1 MARILPFVVLAFV
14 LLGVLYWRGGDNQPF
29 YISGYIEAH
38 EVRVGSRVGGRVGSV
53 PAEEGAIVATGDPLV
68 ELEPYTLHE
77 QLARAKAALAAE
89 QAQLAQ
95 LEAGFRKEDIA
106 QARAQRDA
114 AKASLDKAVAGLRPL
129 EISILEDAVDVANA
143 ELAFADS
150 DFKRVKKLHEAQQ
163 AAEDE
168 FDAAQRAYSV
178 AVARVAQARDQLALA
193 REGTRAEE
201 LAEARALLSQ
211 READLQRMEAGYRV
225 EEIAAARAQASA
237 AEAEVAS
244 IERQLRELAVA
255 SPCDCLVEAVDLEP
269 GDLVAANAPVLT
281 LIDPHDL
288 WIRAYI
294 PENRLDISVG
304 QKVSI
309 RVDAFPE
316 RRFAGHVSF
325 VSRKA
330 EFTPANVQTPDERVK
345 QMFRVKVELDEGQD
359 TLRAGM
365 AADVFLEAPAK

>member
-1 MARILPFVVLAFV
+1 MSKRW
-14 LLGVLYWRGGDNQPF
+14 LGGIRY
-29 YISGYIEAH
+29 
-38 EVRVGSRVGGRVGSV
+38 
-53 PAEEGAIVATGDPLV
+53 
-68 ELEPYTLHE
+68 
-77 QLARAKAALAAE
+77 
-89 QAQLAQ
+89 
-95 LEAGFRKEDIA
+95 
-106 QARAQRDA
+106 
-114 AKASLDKAVAGLRPL
+114 
-129 EISILEDAVDVANA
+129 
-143 ELAFADS
+143 
-150 DFKRVKKLHEAQQ
+150 
-163 AAEDE
+163 
-168 FDAAQRAYSV
+168 
-178 AVARVAQARDQLALA
+178 
-193 REGTRAEE
+193 
-201 LAEARALLSQ
+201 
-211 READLQRMEAGYRV
+211 
-225 EEIAAARAQASA
+225 QASPA
-237 AEAEVAS
+237 SSTEKPRSFRIRRISAPRTGEVAS

>member
-1 MARILPFVVLAFV
+1 MIYDSRT
-14 LLGVLYWRGGDNQPF
+14 N
-29 YISGYIEAH
+29 SGRRQRA
-38 EVRVGSRVGGRVGSV
+38 G
-53 PAEEGAIVATGDPLV
+53 AEGAIATRL
-68 ELEPYTLHE
+68 
-77 QLARAKAALAAE
+77 R
-89 QAQLAQ
+89 
-95 LEAGFRKEDIA
+95 
-106 QARAQRDA
+106 
-114 AKASLDKAVAGLRPL
+114 AGLLDFRT
-129 EISILEDAVDVANA
+129 AA
-143 ELAFADS
+143 ELAHVQVVVEAALCQQFLVAAAFHDLALIQHQHLIGVADGAEPVG
-150 DFKRVKKLHEAQQ
+150 DDEAGAVLEQVVQ
-163 AAEDE
+163 RRLDE
-168 FDAAQRAYSV
+168 SFGARIDAGSCLVQDQD
-178 AVARVAQARDQLALA
+178 ARVAQRSTCDGDQLALA

-225 EEIAAARAQASA
+225 EEIAATRAQASA